1 MINMCVVVEGVS
13 MGVATSI
20 PMLSAC
26 VSECV
31 SKAVTKAGTSLMEPV
46 MNIEVLVYLHC
57 GGSIEAFGLLLRW
70 RVP

>member
-1 MINMCVVVEGVS
+1 

-46 MNIEVLVYLHC
+46 MNIEVLVYFTLWRLHR
-57 GGSIEAFGLLLRW
+57 SLRALIK
-70 RVP
+70 VEGALNVNGYPIMSQ